1 MAEEKSLATRA
12 YEKVMGTPEQNK
24 AAEERMAARD
34 AKNPDSAPAK
44 INQAVKAVTGKK
56 AGGKISS
63 ASSRADGIAQRGKT
77 RGKVC

>member
-34 AKNPDSAPAK
+34 AKNPESMPAK
-44 INQAVKAVTGKK
+44 INRAVKTVTGKK
-56 AGGKISS
+56 SGGAVKS
-63 ASSRADGIAQRGKT
+63 ASARADGIAIRGKT
-77 RGKVC
+77 RA